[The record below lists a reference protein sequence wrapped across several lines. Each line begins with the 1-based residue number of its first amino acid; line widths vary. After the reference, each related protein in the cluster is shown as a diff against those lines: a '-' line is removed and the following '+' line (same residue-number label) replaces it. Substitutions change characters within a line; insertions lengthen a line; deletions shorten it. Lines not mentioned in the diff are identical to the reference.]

1 MKKKPLYELSEY
13 FRVFPSIRVKWIVF
27 FFLFLNERNCKLIYK
42 SEVV

>member
-27 FFLFLNERNCKLIYK
+27 FLFLNERNCKLICK
-42 SEVV
+42 SEVI